1 MALKTFKP
9 YTKSTRGT
17 ILVDRSGL
25 WKGNPFK
32 ALVEPK
38 NAMRGRNNNGH
49 ITSRNMS
56 GGGHKQMYRL
66 VDFYRKKVDMP
77 GTVERV
83 EYDPNR
89 SCYIMLVKF
98 DDGQHFYYLAPQKIK
113 AGDVVENGTE
123 KEIKVGNCM
132 PLRDIP
138 VGIDI
143 HNVELKPGAGGKIAR
158 SAGTSV
164 SISGLDGNYSLI
176 KMTSGEVRKID
187 SRCMATIGVLSN
199 PDQKNIKI
207 GKAGR
212 SRWLGRRPHTR
223 GVVMN
228 PVDHPHGGGE
238 GKTAGGRHPVSPTGQ
253 SAKGLK
259 TRDNK
264 STDKF
269 IVRRRNKRKDS
280 KK

>member
-17 ILVDRSGL
+17 VLVDRTGL
-25 WKGNPFK
+25 WKGKPFK
-32 ALVEPK
+32 MLVEPK
-38 NAMRGRNNNGH
+38 NSMRGRNNNGH

-56 GGGHKQMYRL
+56 GGGHKKMYRL
-66 VDFYRKKVDMP
+66 VDFYRKKLDVP
-77 GTVERV
+77 GTVERI

-89 SCYIMLVKF
+89 SCYIMLIKF
-98 DDGQHFYYLAPQKIK
+98 EDGTHYYYLAPQKINV
-113 AGDVVENGTE
+113 GDVIENGPA

-138 VGIDI
+138 VGVNV
-143 HNVELKPGAGGKIAR
+143 HNVELQPGGGGKIAR

-164 SISGLDGNYSLI
+164 TISGLDGNYSLV

-238 GKTAGGRHPVSPTGQ
+238 GKSAGGRHPVSPTGQ
-253 SAKGLK
+253 GAKGLK
-259 TRDNK
+259 TRTNAR
-264 STDKF
+264 TDKF
-269 IVRRRNKRKDS
+269 IVKRRNKRKDT

>member
-17 ILVDRSGL
+17 VVIDKSSL
-25 WKGNPFK
+25 WKGAPYKPLTKGQNFTG
-32 ALVEPK
+32 
-38 NAMRGRNNNGH
+38 GRNNNGR
-49 ITSRNMS
+49 ITSRHI
-56 GGGHKQMYRL
+56 GGGSKHKYR
-66 VDFYRKKVDMP
+66 VIDFYRKKKNVP
-77 GTVERV
+77 ATVERI

-98 DDGQHFYYLAPQKIK
+98 EDGTHSYFLAPQKIK
-113 AGDVVENGTE
+113 VGDKVESGSK

-132 PLRDIP
+132 PLQDIP
-138 VGIDI
+138 VGINI
-143 HNVELKPGAGGKIAR
+143 HNVEIQPGGGGKIAR
-158 SAGTSV
+158 AAGSSV
-164 SISGLDGNYSLI
+164 TISGLDGNYSLI
-176 KMTSGEVRKID
+176 KLASGEVRKID
-187 SRCMATIGVLSN
+187 SRALATIGILSN

-223 GVVMN
+223 GVVKN

-238 GKTAGGRHPVSPTGQ
+238 GKSAGGRHPVSPTGQ

-264 STDKF
+264 RTDKF
-269 IVRRRNKRKDS
+269 IVKRRNKRKDT
-280 KK
+280 K

>member
-1 MALKTFKP
+1 MAINTFKP

-25 WKGNPFK
+25 WKGKPFK
-32 ALVEPK
+32 SLVSPK
-38 NAMRGRNNNGH
+38 NSMKGRNNNGH
-49 ITSRNMS
+49 ITSTNRA
-56 GGGHKQMYRL
+56 GGHKKMYRHI
-66 VDFYRKKVDMP
+66 DFYRKKFDMP
-77 GTVERV
+77 AVVERI

-98 DDGQHFYYLAPQKIK
+98 DDNSHYYYLAPQKIK
-113 AGDVVENGTE
+113 VGDKIENGE
-123 KEIKVGNCM
+123 KKEIKVGNCM
-132 PLRDIP
+132 PLQDIP

-143 HNVELKPGAGGKIAR
+143 HNVEIQPGGGGKIAR

-164 SISGLDGNYSLI
+164 TISGLDGNYSLI
-176 KMTSGEVRKID
+176 KLASGEVRKID
-187 SRCMATIGVLSN
+187 SRSLATIGVLSN

-223 GVVMN
+223 GVVKN

-238 GKTAGGRHPVSPTGQ
+238 GKTAGGRHPVSPKGQ

-264 STDKF
+264 RTDKF
-269 IVRRRNKRKDS
+269 IIKRRNKRKDT
-280 KK
+280 K

>member
-1 MALKTFKP
+1 MTLKTFKP

-17 ILVDRSGL
+17 VLIDKSGL
-25 WKGNPFK
+25 WKGKPYKPLTSINRSSK
-32 ALVEPK
+32 
-38 NAMRGRNNNGH
+38 GRNNLGR
-49 ITSRNMS
+49 ITSRNH
-56 GGGHKQMYRL
+56 GGGHKHKYRII
-66 VDFYRKKVDMP
+66 DFHRSKIGIK
-77 GTVERV
+77 GLVERI

-98 DDGQHFYYLAPQKIK
+98 EDNSHAYYLAPQKIK
-113 AGDVVENGTE
+113 VGDKIENGSK

-132 PLRDIP
+132 PLQDIP

-143 HNVELKPGAGGKIAR
+143 HNVEIQPGGGGKIAR

-164 SISGLDGNYSLI
+164 TISGLDGNYSLI
-176 KMTSGEVRKID
+176 KLASGEVRKID
-187 SRCMATIGVLSN
+187 SRSLATIGVLSN

-223 GVVMN
+223 GVVKN

-238 GKTAGGRHPVSPTGQ
+238 GKSAGGRHPVSPKGQ

-264 STDKF
+264 RTDKF
-269 IVRRRNKRKDS
+269 IVKRRNKRKDT
-280 KK
+280 K

>member
-1 MALKTFKP
+1 MALKQFKP
-9 YTKSTRGT
+9 YTKSSRST

-25 WKGNPFK
+25 WKGKPFK
-32 ALVEPK
+32 SLTSPNKSVK
-38 NAMRGRNNNGH
+38 GRNNMGR
-49 ITSRNMS
+49 ITSRNH
-56 GGGHKQMYRL
+56 GGGHKQKYRII
-66 VDFYRKKVDMP
+66 DFYRKKSDVF
-77 GTVERV
+77 GTIERI

-89 SCYIMLVKF
+89 SCHIMLVKF
-98 DDGQHFYYLAPQKIK
+98 DDGEMAYYLAPQKIK
-113 AGDVVENGTE
+113 VGDKIKNGPNA
-123 KEIKVGNCM
+123 EIKVGNSL
-132 PLRDIP
+132 PLKDIP

-143 HNVELKPGAGGKIAR
+143 HNIELQPGAGGKIAR
-158 SAGTSV
+158 AAGAHVT
-164 SISGLDGNYSLI
+164 ISGTDGNYSII

-187 SRCMATIGVLSN
+187 SRCLATIGVISN
-199 PDQKNIKI
+199 PDQKNISI

-264 STDKF
+264 RTDKF
-269 IVRRRNKRKDS
+269 IVRRRNKRKDT
-280 KK
+280 K

>member
-1 MALKTFKP
+1 MSLKSFKP

-17 ILVDRSGL
+17 ILVDKSEL
-25 WKGNPFK
+25 WKGKPYKPLTSVNHSAK
-32 ALVEPK
+32 
-38 NAMRGRNNNGH
+38 GRNHHGR
-49 ITSRNMS
+49 ITSRNH
-56 GGGHKQMYRL
+56 GGGHKQKYRQI
-66 VDFYRKKVDMP
+66 DFYRRKFNM
-77 GTVERV
+77 TAEVERI

-98 DDGQHFYYLAPQKIK
+98 EDEQKFYYLAPQNIK
-113 AGDVVENGTE
+113 TGDKVENGSNI
-123 KEIKVGNCM
+123 EIKVGNCL
-132 PLRDIP
+132 PLKDIP

-143 HNVELKPGAGGKIAR
+143 HNVELQPGAGGKIAR

-164 SISGLDGNYSLI
+164 SISGIDGNYSLI

-187 SRCMATIGVLSN
+187 SKSMASIGVLSN

-212 SRWLGRRPHTR
+212 SRWLGIRPHTR
-223 GVVMN
+223 GVVKN

-238 GKTAGGRHPVSPTGQ
+238 GKSAGGRHPVSPTGQ

-259 TRDNK
+259 TRNNK

-269 IVRRRNKRKDS
+269 IVRRRKKKRG
-280 KK
+280 

>member
-1 MALKTFKP
+1 MSLKSFKP

-17 ILVDRSGL
+17 ILVDRTGL
-25 WKGNPFK
+25 WKGKSFK
-32 ALVEPK
+32 SLTAKK
-38 NAMRGRNNNGH
+38 NYSNGRNNVGR
-49 ITSRNMS
+49 ITARNV
-56 GGGHKQMYRL
+56 GGGHKKKYRKI
-66 VDFYRKKVDMP
+66 DFYRKKFDAP
-77 GTVERV
+77 GTVERI

-98 DDGQHFYYLAPQKIK
+98 EDGERFYYLAPQKIK
-113 AGDVVENGTE
+113 IGDKIENGTK
-123 KEIKVGNCM
+123 KEIKIGNSM
-132 PLRDIP
+132 PLQDIP

-143 HNVELKPGAGGKIAR
+143 HNVELQPGAGGKIAR

-164 SISGLDGNYSLI
+164 SISGVDGNYSLI
-176 KMTSGEVRKID
+176 KMSSGEVRKID
-187 SRCMATIGVLSN
+187 SRSMATIGVLSN

-212 SRWLGRRPHTR
+212 SRWLGIRPHTR

-238 GKTAGGRHPVSPTGQ
+238 GKSAGGRHPVSRTGQ

-259 TRDNK
+259 TRNNK
-264 STDKF
+264 RTDKY
-269 IVRRRNKRKDS
+269 IIRRRKRK
-280 KK
+280 KT

>member
-1 MALKTFKP
+1 MPLKQFKP
-9 YTKSTRGT
+9 YTKSTRST

-25 WKGNPFK
+25 WKGKPFK
-32 ALVEPK
+32 ALTSTNKSVK
-38 NAMRGRNNNGH
+38 GRNNMGR
-49 ITSRNMS
+49 ITARNH
-56 GGGHKQMYRL
+56 GGGHKQKYRL
-66 VDFYRKKVDMP
+66 VDFYRKKFDVS
-77 GTVERV
+77 GSVERV

-89 SCYIMLVKF
+89 SCHIMLVKF
-98 DDGQHFYYLAPQKIK
+98 EDGERAYYLAPQKIK
-113 AGDVVENGTE
+113 IGDKVQNGPNS
-123 KEIKVGNCM
+123 EIKIGNTL
-132 PLRDIP
+132 PLKDIP

-143 HNVELKPGAGGKIAR
+143 HNVELQPGGGGKIAR
-158 SAGTSV
+158 SAGTNV
-164 SISGLDGNYSLI
+164 TISGTDGNYSII
-176 KMTSGEVRKID
+176 KMASGEIRKID
-187 SRCMATIGVLSN
+187 SRCLATIGVLSN
-199 PDQKNIKI
+199 PDQKNISI

-238 GKTAGGRHPVSPTGQ
+238 GKTAGGRHPVSRTGQ

-264 STDKF
+264 RTDKY
-269 IVRRRNKRKDS
+269 IIRRKG

>member
-1 MALKTFKP
+1 
-9 YTKSTRGT
+9 
-17 ILVDRSGL
+17 
-25 WKGNPFK
+25 
-32 ALVEPK
+32 
-38 NAMRGRNNNGH
+38 
-49 ITSRNMS
+49 
-56 GGGHKQMYRL
+56 
-66 VDFYRKKVDMP
+66 MP
-77 GTVERV
+77 ATVERI

-98 DDGQHFYYLAPQKIK
+98 DDNSHSYYLAPQKIK
-113 AGDVVENGTE
+113 VGDKVENGAK
-123 KEIKVGNCM
+123 KEIKIGNCM
-132 PLRDIP
+132 PLQDIP

-143 HNVELKPGAGGKIAR
+143 HNVEIQPGGGGKIAR

-164 SISGLDGNYSLI
+164 TISGLDGNYSLI
-176 KMTSGEVRKID
+176 KLASGEVRKID
-187 SRCMATIGVLSN
+187 SRSLATIGVLSN

-223 GVVMN
+223 GVVKN

-238 GKTAGGRHPVSPTGQ
+238 GKSAGGRHPVSPKGQ

-264 STDKF
+264 RTDKY
-269 IVRRRNKRKDS
+269 IVKRRNKRKDT
-280 KK
+280 K

>member
-1 MALKTFKP
+1 MSLKTFKP

-17 ILVDRSGL
+17 VLVDKSGL
-25 WKGNPFK
+25 WKGKPFK
-32 ALVEPK
+32 KLVQQK
-38 NAMRGRNNNGH
+38 NAMKGRNNNGH
-49 ITSRNMS
+49 ITSRNRA
-56 GGGHKQMYRL
+56 GGHKQMYRQ
-66 VDFYRKKVDMP
+66 VDFYRINFDMSAV
-77 GTVERV
+77 VERI

-98 DDGQHFYYLAPQKIK
+98 DDGERSYYLAPQKIK
-113 AGDVVENGTE
+113 VGDKIVNGSK

-132 PLRDIP
+132 PLQDIP

-143 HNVELKPGAGGKIAR
+143 HNVELQPGAGGKIAR

-164 SISGLDGNYSLI
+164 SISGIDGNYSLI

-187 SRCMATIGVLSN
+187 SRSMATIGVISN

-238 GKTAGGRHPVSPTGQ
+238 GKSAGGRHPVSPTGQ

-264 STDKF
+264 RTDKF
-269 IVRRRNKRKDS
+269 IIRRRKRK
-280 KK
+280 KA

>member
-1 MALKTFKP
+1 MSLKSFKP

-17 ILVDRSGL
+17 ILVDKADL
-25 WKGNPFK
+25 WKGKPFK
-32 ALVEPK
+32 KLVQQK
-38 NAMRGRNNNGH
+38 NAMKGRNNNGH
-49 ITSRNMS
+49 ITSRNRA
-56 GGGHKQMYRL
+56 GGHKQMYRQI
-66 VDFYRKKVDMP
+66 DFYRKKFDMSAV
-77 GTVERV
+77 VERI

-98 DDGQHFYYLAPQKIK
+98 DDGERSYYLAPQKIK
-113 AGDVVENGTE
+113 VGDKIVNGSK

-132 PLRDIP
+132 PLQDIP

-143 HNVELKPGAGGKIAR
+143 HNVELQPGAGGKIAR

-164 SISGLDGNYSLI
+164 SISGIDGNYSLI
-176 KMTSGEVRKID
+176 KMASGEVRKID
-187 SRCMATIGVLSN
+187 SRSMATIGVTSN

-238 GKTAGGRHPVSPTGQ
+238 GKSAGGRHPVSPTGQ

-259 TRDNK
+259 TRNNK
-264 STDKF
+264 RTDKF
-269 IVRRRNKRKDS
+269 IIRRRKRK
-280 KK
+280 KA

>member
-1 MALKTFKP
+1 MSLKSFKP

-17 ILVDRSGL
+17 ILVDRTGL
-25 WKGNPFK
+25 WKGKSFK
-32 ALVEPK
+32 SLTFK
-38 NAMRGRNNNGH
+38 KYSSKGRNNFGR
-49 ITSRNMS
+49 ITARNV
-56 GGGHKQMYRL
+56 GGGHKKKYRKI
-66 VDFYRKKVDMP
+66 DFYRKKFDAP
-77 GTVERV
+77 GTVDRI

-98 DDGQHFYYLAPQKIK
+98 EDGERFYYLAPQKIK
-113 AGDVVENGTE
+113 IGDKIENGTK
-123 KEIKVGNCM
+123 KEIKIGNSM
-132 PLRDIP
+132 PLQDIP

-143 HNVELKPGAGGKIAR
+143 HNVELQPGAGGKIAR

-164 SISGLDGNYSLI
+164 SISGVDGNYSLI
-176 KMTSGEVRKID
+176 KMSSGEVRKID
-187 SRCMATIGVLSN
+187 SRSMATIGVLSN

-212 SRWLGRRPHTR
+212 SRWLGIRPHTR

-238 GKTAGGRHPVSPTGQ
+238 GKSAGGRHPVSRTGQ

-259 TRDNK
+259 TRNNK
-264 STDKF
+264 GTDKY
-269 IVRRRNKRKDS
+269 IIRRRKRK
-280 KK
+280 KT

>member
-1 MALKTFKP
+1 MTLKSFKP

-17 ILVDRSGL
+17 IIVDRQGL
-25 WKGNPFK
+25 WKGKPYKSLTSVNNSSK
-32 ALVEPK
+32 
-38 NAMRGRNNNGH
+38 GRNNHGR
-49 ITSRNMS
+49 ITSRNH
-56 GGGHKQMYRL
+56 GGGHKQK
-66 VDFYRKKVDMP
+66 YRKIDFHRRKFDL
-77 GTVERV
+77 TAEVERI

-98 DDGQHFYYLAPQKIK
+98 DDGERFYYLAPQNVKVGDKIQ
-113 AGDVVENGTE
+113 NGSNI
-123 KEIKVGNCM
+123 EIKNGNCM
-132 PLRDIP
+132 PLQDIP
-138 VGIDI
+138 IGINI
-143 HNVELKPGAGGKIAR
+143 HNVELQPGAGGKIAR

-164 SISGLDGNYSLI
+164 VITGVDGSYSLI
-176 KMTSGEVRKID
+176 KMTSGEVRKIN

-212 SRWLGRRPHTR
+212 SRWLGIRPHTR
-223 GVVMN
+223 GVVKN

-238 GKTAGGRHPVSPTGQ
+238 GKSAGGRHPVSPTGQ

-264 STDKF
+264 RTDKF
-269 IVRRRNKRKDS
+269 IIRRRGKKRA
-280 KK
+280 

>member
-1 MALKTFKP
+1 
-9 YTKSTRGT
+9 
-17 ILVDRSGL
+17 
-25 WKGNPFK
+25 
-32 ALVEPK
+32 
-38 NAMRGRNNNGH
+38 
-49 ITSRNMS
+49 
-56 GGGHKQMYRL
+56 
-66 VDFYRKKVDMP
+66 
-77 GTVERV
+77 
-83 EYDPNR
+83 
-89 SCYIMLVKF
+89 MLVKF
-98 DDGQHFYYLAPQKIK
+98 DDGQHFYYLAPQKINI
-113 AGDVVENGTE
+113 GDKVENGSE

-138 VGIDI
+138 VGINI
-143 HNVELKPGAGGKIAR
+143 HNVELNPGGGGKIAR

-164 SISGLDGNYSLI
+164 TISGLDGNYSLV
-176 KMTSGEVRKID
+176 KMISGEVRKID

-253 SAKGLK
+253 SAKGFK
-259 TRDNK
+259 TRNNK

-269 IVRRRNKRKDS
+269 IVKKRNNRKDS

>member
-1 MALKTFKP
+1 MALKSFKP

-17 ILVDRSGL
+17 ILIDRTGL
-25 WKGNPFK
+25 WRGKPYKSLTTVN
-32 ALVEPK
+32 
-38 NAMRGRNNNGH
+38 NASKGRNNFGR
-49 ITSRNMS
+49 ITSRNH
-56 GGGHKQMYRL
+56 GGGHKQKYRQI
-66 VDFYRKKVDMP
+66 DFYRRKFDSFAE
-77 GTVERV
+77 VERI

-89 SCYIMLVKF
+89 TCYIMLVKF
-98 DDGQHFYYLAPQKIK
+98 EDNQKFYYLAPQGIK
-113 AGDVVENGTE
+113 VGDKVKNGSNA
-123 KEIKVGNCM
+123 EIKVGNCL
-132 PLRDIP
+132 PLQDIP

-143 HNVELKPGAGGKIAR
+143 HNVELQPGAGGKIAR

-164 SISGLDGNYSLI
+164 TISGIDGNYSLI

-187 SRCMATIGVLSN
+187 SRSMATIGVLSN
-199 PDQKNIKI
+199 PDKKNIKI

-238 GKTAGGRHPVSPTGQ
+238 GKSAGGRHPVSPQGQ

-259 TRDNK
+259 TRNNK
-264 STDKF
+264 RTEKF
-269 IVRRRNKRKDS
+269 IVRRRKKKRA
-280 KK
+280 

>member
-1 MALKTFKP
+1 MSLKSFKP

-17 ILVDRSGL
+17 ILVDRTGL
-25 WKGNPFK
+25 WKGKSFK
-32 ALVEPK
+32 SLTAKK
-38 NAMRGRNNNGH
+38 NYSNGRNNVGR
-49 ITSRNMS
+49 ITARNV
-56 GGGHKQMYRL
+56 GGGHKRKFRKI
-66 VDFYRKKVDMP
+66 DFYRKKFDTP
-77 GTVERV
+77 GTVERI

-98 DDGQHFYYLAPQKIK
+98 EDGERFYYLAPQKIK
-113 AGDVVENGTE
+113 IGDKIENGTK
-123 KEIKVGNCM
+123 KEIKIGNSM
-132 PLRDIP
+132 PLQDIP

-143 HNVELKPGAGGKIAR
+143 HNVELQPGAGGKIAR

-164 SISGLDGNYSLI
+164 SISGVDGNYSLI
-176 KMTSGEVRKID
+176 KMSSGEVRKID
-187 SRCMATIGVLSN
+187 SRSMATIGVLSN

-212 SRWLGRRPHTR
+212 SRWLGIRPHTR

-238 GKTAGGRHPVSPTGQ
+238 GKSAGGRHPVSRTGQ

-259 TRDNK
+259 TRNNK
-264 STDKF
+264 GTDKY
-269 IVRRRNKRKDS
+269 IIRRRKRK
-280 KK
+280 KT